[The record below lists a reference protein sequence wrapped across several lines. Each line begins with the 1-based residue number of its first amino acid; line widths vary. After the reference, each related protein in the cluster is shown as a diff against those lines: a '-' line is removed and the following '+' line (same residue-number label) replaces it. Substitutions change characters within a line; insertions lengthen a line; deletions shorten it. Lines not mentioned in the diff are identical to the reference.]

1 MLFMEIIENKGKYV
15 NYDIL
20 ARQTINELSRIGVN
34 YIYCLLF
41 LKKQCTCIHVGCN

>member
-15 NYDIL
+15 NYDIV

-34 YIYCLLF
+34 YIIILPTF
-41 LKKQCTCIHVGCN
+41 P

>member
-15 NYDIL
+15 NYDIV

>member
-15 NYDIL
+15 NYDIV
-20 ARQTINELSRIGVN
+20 ARQTINKLSRIGVN

-41 LKKQCTCIHVGCN
+41 LKKQCIHVGCH